1 MERNGNCWR
10 IAIALGML
18 AMLGVQISAASADP
32 TSVPFKED
40 VTEVSFTVTGVN
52 GSLVSGVEIDA
63 GQATH
68 FGTVL
73 VTFDVT
79 IDRSTRTL
87 TGTATD
93 VTANGDLV
101 KESRTGMLTGAASG
115 LVAVQYI
122 TYTGGTGRFQDLTG
136 SSIILAY
143 RNPTTGGV
151 LTQEITGTISY

>member
-1 MERNGNCWR
+1 MGPNRNGWR
-10 IAIALGML
+10 GLIALGML
-18 AMLGVQISAASADP
+18 ALLGLQVTAASADP

-40 VTEVSFTVTGVN
+40 VTEVSFKVTKVN
-52 GSLVSGVEIDA
+52 GPLVSGVEIDA

-79 IDRSTRTL
+79 IDRSTGTL

-101 KESRTGMLTGAASG
+101 YESRTGMLTGAASG
-115 LVAVQYI
+115 LVAMQYI

-136 SSIILAY
+136 SSMILAY
-143 RNPTTGGV
+143 RDPTTHV